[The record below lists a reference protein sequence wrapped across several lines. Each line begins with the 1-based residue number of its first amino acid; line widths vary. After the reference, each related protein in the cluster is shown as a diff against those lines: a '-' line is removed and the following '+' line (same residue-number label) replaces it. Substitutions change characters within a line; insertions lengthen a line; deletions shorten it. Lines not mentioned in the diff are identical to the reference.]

1 MKNYFITGTD
11 TGVGKTLVGGGIAG
25 ILRQAGKNVGVYKP
39 FESGCGSGDPAD
51 AVFLKE
57 MSGCPE
63 SLDRICPCRMKA
75 PLAPGIA
82 AEIEGVVP
90 DMDRVQLLFRHM
102 RETYQPV
109 LVEGAGGI
117 MVPVTGRLLTSDLIK
132 MLGLPVIIV
141 SRLSLGT
148 INHTLLTVA
157 YARSRGI
164 EIAGIVL
171 NQVSRE
177 VGPAARTNPDVI
189 RKFSKVPV
197 LGQVPFI
204 PGEKRT
210 DRKYIIKTVQNNID
224 LNKLSA

>member
-11 TGVGKTLVGGGIAG
+11 TGVGKTLVAGGIAG
-25 ILRQAGKNVGVYKP
+25 TLKQAGKNVGVYKP
-39 FESGCGSGDPAD
+39 FESGCGSGQLED

-90 DMDRVQLLFRHM
+90 DMDRVQSLFRYM

-117 MVPVTGRLLTSDLIK
+117 MVPVTDRLLTSDLIK

-157 YARSRGI
+157 YALSRGI

-177 VGPAARTNPDVI
+177 SGPAERTNPDVI
-189 RKFSKVPV
+189 RKFAKVPV

-204 PGEKRT
+204 PEEKRT

-224 LNKLSA
+224 LNRLSA